1 MGGKES
7 ILGHP
12 LSVEMTNWSCLILD
26 TDKRI
31 QDQLFLKCKGNHN
44 PGKIEFT
51 TFKSLG
57 KKRTN
62 KQKKIGNKEAKRH
75 KNSKQFAETT
85 MKEIRL
91 PILIFETNK
100 SKDSQIRSNC
110 GLFLKKNVL

>member
-62 KQKKIGNKEAKRH
+62 KQTNKKKDRKQRSKEA
-75 KNSKQFAETT
+75 
-85 MKEIRL
+85 
-91 PILIFETNK
+91 
-100 SKDSQIRSNC
+100 
-110 GLFLKKNVL
+110 